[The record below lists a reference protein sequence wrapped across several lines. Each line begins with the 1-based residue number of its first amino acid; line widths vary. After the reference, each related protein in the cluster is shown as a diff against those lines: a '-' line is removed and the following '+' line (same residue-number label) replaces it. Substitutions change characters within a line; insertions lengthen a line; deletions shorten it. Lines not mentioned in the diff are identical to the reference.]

1 MAMNNAYLEALATAG
16 KALITHIALKNS
28 VDAQVG
34 DARKA
39 VTWGA
44 NDGDGD
50 FLMTGD
56 LVFNMTSGEDVAKW
70 SGWSALTSGTEYGG
84 ATLTPVSFSNNGTY
98 TLLAASTGISHN
110 AS

>member
-1 MAMNNAYLEALATAG
+1 LNDAYLEALATHG
-16 KALITHIALKNS
+16 KGLITHIGLVNAS
-28 VDAQVG
+28 GTPVG

-50 FLMTGD
+50 FLMSAN
-56 LVFNMTSGEDVAKW
+56 LVFNMSAGQVVAGWRGYSAASG
-70 SGWSALTSGTEYGG
+70 GTDYGG
-84 ATLTPVSFSNNGTY
+84 APLTQVTFGNPGTY
-98 TLLAASTGISHN
+98 TLQASSTGISLS

>member
-16 KALITHIALKNS
+16 KALITHIALLDS
-28 VDAQVG
+28 TAAEVG

-39 VTWGA
+39 VTWAA

-50 FLMTGD
+50 FLMNGD
-56 LVFNMTSGEDVAKW
+56 LVFTMTTGDDVASW
-70 SGWSALTSGTEYGG
+70 AGYSALSAGTAYGG
-84 ATLTPVSFSNNGTY
+84 AALTPVTYSNDGTY
-98 TLLAASTGISHN
+98 TLTAASTGISHA

>member
-1 MAMNNAYLEALATAG
+1 MAMNNTYLEAIATAG
-16 KALITHIALKNS
+16 KALITHIGLL
-28 VDAQVG
+28 DGDGDPVG

-50 FLMTGD
+50 FLMDGN
-56 LVFNMTSGEDVAKW
+56 LVFNMTAGQDVASW
-70 SGWSALTSGTEYGG
+70 CGYSALVAGTSYGG
-84 ATLTPVSFSNNGTY
+84 AALTPVSFGNNGTY
-98 TLLAASTGISHN
+98 TLLAASTGIAHA